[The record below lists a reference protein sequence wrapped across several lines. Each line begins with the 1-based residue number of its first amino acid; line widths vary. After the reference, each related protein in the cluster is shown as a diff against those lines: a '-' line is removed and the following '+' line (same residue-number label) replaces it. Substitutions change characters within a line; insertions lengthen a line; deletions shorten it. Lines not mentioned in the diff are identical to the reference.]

1 MKEPLKIAIAGAT
14 GYVGLELIK
23 ILSKHPKVKV
33 LYLCANKSVGKNIY
47 TFDKKITKKNL
58 PIISKIKDINWSKYE
73 NKKVMIKGCT
83 SSPVPTWAYLIITA
97 QLVKYSDQ
105 VLYGEPCSAVKIYK
119 K

>member
-1 MKEPLKIAIAGAT
+1 MDTIFLDDFLVDGLIREKDFRAKI
-14 GYVGLELIK
+14 E
-23 ILSKHPKVKV
+23 
-33 LYLCANKSVGKNIY
+33 NI
-47 TFDKKITKKNL
+47 D
-58 PIISKIKDINWSKYE
+58 WSKYK

-83 SSPVPTWAYLIITA
+83 SAPVPTWAYLIITA